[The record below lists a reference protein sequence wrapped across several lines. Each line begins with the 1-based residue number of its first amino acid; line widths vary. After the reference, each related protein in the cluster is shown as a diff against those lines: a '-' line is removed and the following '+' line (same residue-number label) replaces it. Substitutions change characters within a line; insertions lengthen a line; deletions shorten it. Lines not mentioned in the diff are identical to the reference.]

1 MVRTILQRPDPA
13 VAATA
18 LVPSPVRIPGE
29 LLSWRRIRVGCAI
42 LLAIEMAVFLF
53 MAAGTHGLIVPLPTP
68 TSTDFVSFY
77 AAGSLADAGTPQLAY
92 DQATHYAAE
101 QRATQEGIEYNF
113 FYYPPTFLLLCA
125 LVAHLPYILA
135 FLVFE
140 TGTLLFYLLV
150 ARHIL
155 GDRNSAVLLP
165 LLAFPPVLWTLGLG
179 QNALLTAGL
188 FGSATLLVDRRPV
201 LAGVFFGALCY
212 KPHFAL
218 LVPVAL
224 AAGGHWRALLATFL
238 AAVALC
244 LLSLGA
250 FGWETWRDY
259 LAAAAASPAVY
270 QSGRISF
277 PGFINPFG
285 AVLLLGGTPTV
296 AYRVQAVT
304 ILAAAAFV
312 AYVWRRGLSL
322 PVRAATLAAA
332 TLAALPIGLF
342 YDLMLAAIATAWLL
356 REGRCRMAEWE
367 KIVLAGLFFLSL
379 NPRSFSEILQLPVGP
394 IVTLGFAAYVVT
406 HVVRATRIATS
417 VDDTEPLRQDGH
429 PTDAHPEANE
439 PATRT
444 ATVQA
449 G

>member
-1 MVRTILQRPDPA
+1 VRL
-13 VAATA
+13 
-18 LVPSPVRIPGE
+18 PGE
-29 LLSWRRIRVGCAI
+29 LLSWRRIRVGCAV
-42 LLAIEMAVFLF
+42 LLAIEIAVFLF
-53 MAAGTHGLIVPLPTP
+53 MAAGTHGLIVPLPKP

-113 FYYPPTFLLLCA
+113 FYYPPPFLLLCA
-125 LVAHLPYILA
+125 AIAHLPYLAA

-140 TGTLLFYLLV
+140 AGTLLFYLLV
-150 ARHIL
+150 ARQIL
-155 GDRNSAVLLP
+155 GDRNSAALVP

-188 FGSATLLVDRRPV
+188 FGSATLLVDRRPA

-224 AAGGHWRALLATFL
+224 AAGGHWRALLTTFL
-238 AAVALC
+238 AAAALC

-356 REGRCRMAEWE
+356 REGRYRMAEWE
-367 KIVLAGLFFLSL
+367 KMVLAGLFFLSL

-394 IVTLGFAAYVVT
+394 LVTLGFAAYVVT
-406 HVVRATRIATS
+406 HVVRARKIAS
-417 VDDTEPLRQDGH
+417 SADGMEPLRQDGP
-429 PTDAHPEANE
+429 PTDAHPAGDE

-444 ATVQA
+444 ASAQA

>member
-1 MVRTILQRPDPA
+1 M
-13 VAATA
+13 
-18 LVPSPVRIPGE
+18 PSPVRSPNG
-29 LLSWRRIRVGCAI
+29 LLSWERIRIGCGI
-42 LLAIEMAVFLF
+42 LLVIEIAVFLF
-53 MAAGTHGLIVPLPTP
+53 MAAGTHGLIVPLPKP

-77 AAGSLADAGTPQLAY
+77 AAGSLANAGTPALAY
-92 DQATHYAAE
+92 DQAAHYAAE
-101 QRATQEGIEYNF
+101 RRATQEGIEYNF
-113 FYYPPTFLLLCA
+113 FYYPPPFLLLCA
-125 LVAHLPYILA
+125 AIAHLPYIVA

-140 TGTLLFYLLV
+140 GGTLLFYLLV

-155 GDRNSAVLLP
+155 GDRNYAALVP

-188 FGSATLLVDRRPV
+188 FGLATLLVDRRPA
-201 LAGVFFGALCY
+201 LAGIFFGALCY

-238 AAVALC
+238 AAAALC
-244 LLSLGA
+244 LLSLA
-250 FGWETWRDY
+250 VFGWETWRDY
-259 LAAAAASPAVY
+259 LSAAAASPAVY

-285 AVLLLGGTPTV
+285 AVLLLGGTPTM

-304 ILAAAAFV
+304 ILAAAALV
-312 AYVWRRGLSL
+312 AYVWRQDLSL
-322 PVRAATLAAA
+322 PIRSATLAAA

-356 REGRCRMAEWE
+356 RGEGRYRLEEWE
-367 KIVLAGLFFLSL
+367 KLVLAGLFFLTF
-379 NPRSFSEILQLPVGP
+379 NPRSFSEILKLPIGP
-394 IVTLGFAAYVVT
+394 LVTLGFLAYVVA
-406 HVVRATRIATS
+406 HVVRARTMAATA
-417 VDDTEPLRQDGH
+417 DGMEPLRQDGSLADK
-429 PTDAHPEANE
+429 PRADNE
-439 PATRT
+439 PPART
-444 ATVQA
+444 ASAQA

>member
-1 MVRTILQRPDPA
+1 MVRAIFQRPDPA
-13 VAATA
+13 LAATG
-18 LVPSPVRIPGE
+18 LVPSPVRTPGE
-29 LLSWRRIRVGCAI
+29 LLSWRRIRAGCAI
-42 LLAIEMAVFLF
+42 LLAIEIAIFLF
-53 MAAGTHGLIVPLPTP
+53 MTAGTHGLIVPLPTP

-125 LVAHLPYILA
+125 VVAHLPYIAA

-140 TGTLLFYLLV
+140 MGTLLFYLLV

-188 FGSATLLVDRRPV
+188 FGLATLLVDRRPV

-224 AAGGHWRALLATFL
+224 AAGGHRRALLATFL
-238 AAVALC
+238 AAATLC
-244 LLSLGA
+244 LLSLGV

-259 LAAAAASPAVY
+259 LSAAAASPAVY

-285 AVLLLGGTPTV
+285 AVLLLGGTPAM

-304 ILAAAAFV
+304 ILAAGALV
-312 AYVWRRGLSL
+312 AYVWRQGLSL
-322 PVRAATLAAA
+322 PVRSATLAAA

-356 REGRCRMAEWE
+356 REGRYRLAEWE
-367 KIVLAGLFFLSL
+367 KIVLAGLFFLTL
-379 NPRSFSEILQLPVGP
+379 NPRSFSEILQLPIGPLVTVGFVAYVVAHVVRSRP
-394 IVTLGFAAYVVT
+394 IVTSSA
-406 HVVRATRIATS
+406 S
-417 VDDTEPLRQDGH
+417 VELLCR
-429 PTDAHPEANE
+429 E
-439 PATRT
+439 PASTRS
-444 ATVQA
+444 APARQ
-449 G
+449 